1 MTQSEAHSA
10 PTVIRPA
17 VDRLNQ
23 DISQFVIDTIE
34 EIINTP
40 LEDMLSVT
48 AGRISEFFDTPYACI
63 HFTKSLALP
72 KSLAVNGLN
81 HCPLATLA
89 ADPQKEAFMA
99 MEEELN
105 EFIKEQGQPLVHEPS
120 LFTHP
125 RWPEFLEYFN
135 FRSGLS
141 LPLRYQNEIFG
152 VIDIFHTK
160 DLNLRELNPR
170 ALNAL
175 GSCLFGAVKKEV
187 LIKSLQERD
196 DIIEAFAR
204 TIEAADKYTGGHVDR
219 VSRYAQL
226 IGTQLGLSQ
235 EELKTLKRAALLHDV
250 GKIGVP
256 ESILNKQ
263 GPFNPE
269 ERRIMET
276 HPLIAQGIFQDISDP
291 GLVKALD
298 GVLYHHERI
307 DGKGYPFGLKGDAI
321 PLPARIIAVADTF
334 DALTSDRPYRSRL
347 PLEKAVAILK
357 ECRGTQLDRL
367 LVDLFLE
374 QHVKN

>member
-17 VDRLNQ
+17 VGRLNQ

-81 HCPLATLA
+81 HCPLAALA
-89 ADPQKEAFMA
+89 AGPQKEAFMA

-125 RWPEFLEYFN
+125 RWPEFLEHFN

-141 LPLRYQNEIFG
+141 LPLHYQNEIFG

-160 DLNLRELNPR
+160 DLNLHELNPR

-226 IGTQLGLSQ
+226 IGTQLGLSR

-321 PLPARIIAVADTF
+321 PLQARIIAVADTF

-374 QHVKN
+374 QAIK

>member
-1 MTQSEAHSA
+1 M
-10 PTVIRPA
+10 
-17 VDRLNQ
+17 
-23 DISQFVIDTIE
+23 
-34 EIINTP
+34 
-40 LEDMLSVT
+40 
-48 AGRISEFFDTPYACI
+48 
-63 HFTKSLALP
+63 
-72 KSLAVNGLN
+72 NGLH
-81 HCPLATLA
+81 HCPLATLTA
-89 ADPQKEAFMA
+89 GPQKEAFMA

-105 EFIKEQGQPLVHEPS
+105 EFIKAKGQPLVHEPS
-120 LFTHP
+120 LFAHP
-125 RWPEFLEYFN
+125 RWPEFIEHFK
-135 FRSGLS
+135 FRTGLS
-141 LPLRYQNEIFG
+141 LPLGYQNEIFG
-152 VIDIFHTK
+152 VIDIFHTE
-160 DLNLRELNPR
+160 DLNFRELNPR

-196 DIIEAFAR
+196 DVIEAFAR

-226 IGTQLGLSQ
+226 IGTRLGLSH

-256 ESILNKQ
+256 ESILNKP

-276 HPLIAQGIFQDISDP
+276 HPLIAQSIFKDISDP

-321 PLPARIIAVADTF
+321 PLPARIIAIADTF

-347 PLEKAVAILK
+347 PLDKAVAIMK
-357 ECRGTQLDRL
+357 ECRGTQLDGL

-374 QHVKN
+374 EAVKY